1 MKARFGTRLILIV
14 VAIILLLF
22 SIVTLYVGI
31 RSNGIALD
39 KETVDVL
46 KELREAEKPEI
57 GAAGYWTIRRI
68 VVIGMG
74 ALELISSLL
83 LFSIPGRI
91 RYKRKDFVVQ
101 QNDSGEIRIAVKAIE
116 NLVRK
121 CTDTH
126 EEFNMTSLRVKNY
139 KDGVVVDLKGTVPD
153 NISIPLATESMQKQ
167 IRQYLT
173 VSSGVNVKT
182 VNVDLSD
189 TDAPMEKKSP
199 YDVGNEIA
207 DKQEEQKAAHEL
219 IFEEETPAPAEE
231 TPAPAPEAPA
241 PAEEAAAVQE
251 AVQETVQEAAQE
263 TAVQAEQ
270 EVEAMAEEAAEAVQE
285 TEDEI
290 KKQFGGEE

>member
-1 MKARFGTRLILIV
+1 MKARFGTRLILII
-14 VAIILLLF
+14 VAVFLLLF

-46 KELREAEKPEI
+46 KELREAEKPDI
-57 GAAGYWTIRRI
+57 GAAGYWTVRRI

-74 ALELISSLL
+74 ALELIGSLL

-101 QNDSGEIRIAVKAIE
+101 QNDSGEIRISIKAIE

-126 EEFNMTSLRVKNY
+126 EEFSMTSLRVKNY

-189 TDAPMEKKSP
+189 TDAPMQTKSP
-199 YDVGNEIA
+199 YDVGSEIA
-207 DKQEEQKAAHEL
+207 NKQEEQKAAHEL
-219 IFEEETPAPAEE
+219 IFEEEPPASAPEPPA
-231 TPAPAPEAPA
+231 APEAPA
-241 PAEEAAAVQE
+241 AEEVREEIEEARKEIKEEAAEAAAAVQE
-251 AVQETVQEAAQE
+251 EAQEAAE
-263 TAVQAEQ
+263 R
-270 EVEAMAEEAAEAVQE
+270 VQE
-285 TEDEI
+285 KLTE
-290 KKQFGGEE
+290 QFGGERE

>member
-14 VAIILLLF
+14 VAIILLVF

-39 KETVDVL
+39 KETVDVP

-57 GAAGYWTIRRI
+57 GAAGYWTVRRI

-74 ALELISSLL
+74 ALELIGSLL

-101 QNDSGEIRIAVKAIE
+101 QNDSGEIRISIKAIE

-126 EEFNMTSLRVKNY
+126 EEFSMTSLRVKNY

-189 TDAPMEKKSP
+189 TDAPMQTKSP
-199 YDVGNEIA
+199 YDVGSEIA

-219 IFEEETPAPAEE
+219 IFEEDP
-231 TPAPAPEAPA
+231 PAPAPEPPAAPETPA
-241 PAEEAAAVQE
+241 AEEVREEIEEARKEIKEEAAEAAAAVQE
-251 AVQETVQEAAQE
+251 EAQEAA
-263 TAVQAEQ
+263 EQ
-270 EVEAMAEEAAEAVQE
+270 VQE
-285 TEDEI
+285 KLTE
-290 KKQFGGEE
+290 QFGGERE